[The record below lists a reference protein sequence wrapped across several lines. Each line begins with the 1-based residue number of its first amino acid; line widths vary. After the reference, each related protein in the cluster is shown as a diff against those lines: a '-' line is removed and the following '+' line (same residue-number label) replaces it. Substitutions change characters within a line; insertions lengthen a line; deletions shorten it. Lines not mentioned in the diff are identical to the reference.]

1 MKNILIT
8 GGGCPGWYSTYRLL
22 RETEAGRDC
31 TVYSCDLL
39 AHTVGTSIAHDSF
52 VVPRGDDARFID
64 VLQEH
69 VSKLQIDL
77 IIPLTDPELLPLAR
91 NEHRLRSLHCDV
103 LISPPAALE
112 TALDKNRLYSAL
124 PHLSPALL
132 SNIRDLDT
140 LQRFIAEK
148 SDGASCFIK
157 LKSAHGSRGTKKVV
171 SDAAWIEGFR
181 GKKPEDF
188 GLTFPRSHVS
198 DLLAGHEIIALETL
212 PGTEYSIDCVFDRD
226 HGLAFYGVRERET
239 IRNGICSTARFVV
252 DADDEF
258 RRFVG
263 AISDVVTFRYN
274 INIQAKRDR
283 DGALKLL
290 EINPRI
296 SGSLE
301 SFGTVG
307 HNLLGQ
313 SLAVLDG
320 SRRAGDITPRQY
332 PALRSFRLSHFVS
345 GD

>member
-22 RETEAGRDC
+22 RQTEAGRDC
-31 TVYSCDLL
+31 AVFSCDLL
-39 AHTVGTSIAHDSF
+39 SHTVGSSIAHDSF
-52 VVPRGDDARFID
+52 IVPRGDDAAFIE

-69 VSKLQIDL
+69 VSKFRIGL
-77 IIPLTDPELLPLAR
+77 IIPLTDPELLPLSR
-91 NEHRLRSLHCDV
+91 NEHSLHALQCDV
-103 LISPPAALE
+103 LISPTATLE
-112 TALDKNRLYSAL
+112 TALDKDRLYTRL

-171 SDAAWIEGFR
+171 SDAAWLEGFKD
-181 GKKPEDF
+181 KKPEDF
-188 GLTFPRSHVS
+188 GLTFPVGHVS

-212 PGTEYSIDCVFDRD
+212 PGTEYSIDCVFDRG
-226 HGLAFYGVRERET
+226 HELAFYGVRERET

-252 DADDEF
+252 DTDNEF
-258 RRFVG
+258 LRFVT
-263 AISDVVTFRYN
+263 AIGDVLKFRHN

-283 DGALKLL
+283 HDALKLL

-301 SFGTVG
+301 SFETVG
-307 HNLLGQ
+307 HNLLGL
-313 SLAVLDG
+313 SLAVLAG
-320 SRRAGDITPRQY
+320 RRQAGDVTPRHY
-332 PALRSFRLSHFVS
+332 PARRSFRLSHFVS